1 MKKSILVTILAMLLF
16 SCSSDESKMKE
27 SITNKIKEHLK
38 NPDSFEFVSM
48 EIKSKIS
55 LDTIAQRVNLK
66 NINEFRQLITESDTD
81 ENKEFLTRLQKE
93 YDFTKVYKGDK
104 NEAEY
109 YVTFVAKGTNSYG
122 AIIQSTYEAQV
133 LNDENKTTLSVTEI
147 EK

>member
-55 LDTIAQRVNLK
+55 LDTIAKRVNLK

-93 YDFTKVYKGDK
+93 YYFTKVYKGDK

>member
-55 LDTIAQRVNLK
+55 LDTIAKRVNLK

>member
-55 LDTIAQRVNLK
+55 LDTVAKRVNLK

-81 ENKEFLTRLQKE
+81 ENKDFL
-93 YDFTKVYKGDK
+93 
-104 NEAEY
+104 
-109 YVTFVAKGTNSYG
+109 
-122 AIIQSTYEAQV
+122 
-133 LNDENKTTLSVTEI
+133 NK
-147 EK
+147 

>member
-55 LDTIAQRVNLK
+55 LDTVAKRVNLK

-81 ENKEFLTRLQKE
+81 ENKDFLNRLQKE

>member
-55 LDTIAQRVNLK
+55 LDTIAKRVNLK

-133 LNDENKTTLSVTEI
+133 LNDENKTTLSVTEL